1 MKGRQLGLDR
11 PLLGVVGLLL
21 VYGVL
26 MIYSAGVTDVP
37 TAASGAWEK
46 QLVWILV
53 AIGAA
58 WATFSVSPRLLEWAA
73 PPVYALGLLVLVVTL
88 LIGTGAGTAAG
99 TKSWISLGGVS
110 LGQPAE
116 FAKLATILML
126 ARWLSSQREAPQSLR
141 DLVPALIIVGV
152 PALLVLKQP
161 DLGSAIVFGGV
172 LFAMLFWAGVRI
184 PLLIL
189 LASPLVSLLLAF
201 SVWSWGAWVALLG
214 LLLWWWRPFVLEG
227 IVVGALNVLM
237 GFIALPLWK
246 SLHPY
251 QQNRL
256 LTFLRPTFDPR
267 GANYQALQSKVAIG
281 SGGWFGA
288 GYLHG
293 PEKRLVFLPAQH
305 TDFIFAVVGEELG
318 FVGVL
323 VALALFL
330 ALLLVLVRIARR
342 ANEPFGS
349 LVAFGIVGLFF
360 THIFENVGMTVNLM
374 PITGIPLPFFSY
386 GGSFLVA
393 SALAIGLAL
402 RVAWDSRLSGYADM

>member
-1 MKGRQLGLDR
+1 MNRHLGLDR
-11 PLLGVVGLLL
+11 PLLGVVAALLT
-21 VYGVL
+21 YGVL
-26 MIYSAGVTDVP
+26 TIYSAGVTDVP
-37 TAASGAWEK
+37 TPASGVWEK
-46 QLVWILV
+46 QLVWIVV
-53 AIGAA
+53 AGCAA
-58 WATFSVSPRLLEWAA
+58 WGTFSVSPRLLEWAA
-73 PPVYALGLLVLVVTL
+73 TPVYAMGLVVLLLTL
-88 LIGTGAGTAAG
+88 AIGTGVGTAAG

-110 LGQPAE
+110 LGQPSE
-116 FAKLATILML
+116 LAKVATILML

-141 DLVPALIIVGV
+141 ELVPPCLIAGV

-161 DLGSAIVFGGV
+161 DLGSAIVFGGI
-172 LFAMLFWAGVRI
+172 LFAMLFWAGTR
-184 PLLIL
+184 PSLLVL
-189 LASPLVSLLLAF
+189 LASPVASLLLAF
-201 SVWSWGAWVALLG
+201 SVWSWGAWIVVLG
-214 LLLWWWRPFVLEG
+214 ILLWWWRPYLLEG
-227 IVVGALNVLM
+227 IVIGALNVLM
-237 GFIALPLWK
+237 GFIALPIWK

-256 LTFLRPTFDPR
+256 LTFLNPSLDPR

-305 TDFIFAVVGEELG
+305 TDFVFAVVGEELG
-318 FVGVL
+318 FFGAL
-323 VALALFL
+323 VALLLFL
-330 ALLLVLVRIARR
+330 ALLLILVRIARR

-349 LVAFGIVGLFF
+349 LVAFGVVGLFF

-393 SALAIGLAL
+393 SALAVGLCL
-402 RVAWDSRLSGYADM
+402 RVAWDSRLSGYADV

>member
-1 MKGRQLGLDR
+1 MTGRNLGLDR
-11 PLLGVVGLLL
+11 PLLGTVAALLAF
-21 VYGVL
+21 GVL

-37 TAASGAWEK
+37 TPASGAWEK
-46 QLVWILV
+46 QLVWIVV
-53 AIGAA
+53 AVVAA
-58 WATFSVSPRLLEWAA
+58 WVTFSVSPRLLEWAA
-73 PPVYALGLLVLVVTL
+73 LPVYSVGILVLLVTL
-88 LIGTGAGTAAG
+88 AIGTGVGTAAG
-99 TKSWISLGGVS
+99 TKSWISIGGVS
-110 LGQPAE
+110 LGQPSE
-116 FAKLATILML
+116 FAKLTTILML
-126 ARWLSSQREAPQSLR
+126 ARWLSSRRDAPQSLR
-141 DLVPALIIVGV
+141 EMIPALLIAGV

-161 DLGSAIVFGGV
+161 DLGSAIVFGGI
-172 LFAMLFWAGVRI
+172 LFAMLFWAGVRVS
-184 PLLIL
+184 LLVL

-201 SVWSWGAWVALLG
+201 SVWSWGAWIVLLG
-214 LLLWWWRPFVLEG
+214 ILLWWWRPFILEG
-227 IVVGALNVLM
+227 IAVGALNILM

-256 LTFLRPTFDPR
+256 LTFLNPTFDPR

-318 FVGVL
+318 FFGVL
-323 VALALFL
+323 VALSLFL
-330 ALLLVLVRIARR
+330 ALLLILVRIARR

-349 LVAFGIVGLFF
+349 LVAFGVVGLFF

-393 SALAIGLAL
+393 TALAIGLAL
-402 RVAWDSRLSGYADM
+402 RVAWDSRLSGYADV

>member
-184 PLLIL
+184 PLLVL